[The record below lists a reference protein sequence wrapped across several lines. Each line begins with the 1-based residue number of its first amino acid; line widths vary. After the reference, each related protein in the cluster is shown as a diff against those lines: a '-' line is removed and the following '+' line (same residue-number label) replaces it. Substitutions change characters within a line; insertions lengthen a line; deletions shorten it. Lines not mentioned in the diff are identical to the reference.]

1 MVRQTRTQ
9 GSAGAK
15 KVVEWIPT
23 NTPPV
28 YSGGDASG
36 DAMTIVRT
44 RHRDAF
50 NITVLDSKLVQGRWQ
65 VKVRYYL
72 PR

>member
-1 MVRQTRTQ
+1 MRQKNM
-9 GSAGAK
+9 GAK

-36 DAMTIVRT
+36 DAMTIVRNS
-44 RHRDAF
+44 HRAAYD
-50 NITVLDSKLVQGRWQ
+50 ITALDSKLVNGRWQ